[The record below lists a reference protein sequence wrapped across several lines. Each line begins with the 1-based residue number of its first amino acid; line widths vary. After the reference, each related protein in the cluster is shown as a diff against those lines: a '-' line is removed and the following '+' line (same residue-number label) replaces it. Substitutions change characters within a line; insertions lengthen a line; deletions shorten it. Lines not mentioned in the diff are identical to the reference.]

1 MISIAF
7 LGVGRVFD
15 GRLIDVFRNE
25 ISNFRVE
32 VVCDRDLDRAKR
44 VAKIFGAQFTAKN
57 NKKFWDR
64 DFDAVYIATESGNHF
79 ENAKEALEAG
89 KHVIVEK
96 PPALLPEQVTYLAL
110 EAQRRRLMY
119 SVILQNRFNPAM
131 VKLKE
136 AYEDGRF
143 GKIALATIRLRWCRE
158 QAYYEDGWHGTW
170 KMDGG
175 VVNQQAFHHVDALQW
190 VCGPI
195 DRVVAI
201 QSNAVNKLE
210 AEDTMVASIQFAHGA
225 LGVIEVTTAARPNDF
240 EASLS
245 VVGETGLAVVGG
257 IALNNIEMWEF
268 VNQQSEDKK
277 IPNKFSQ
284 EVPTGYGL
292 SHRIQI
298 QEIVDRLSAGSIE
311 PPIGGN
317 DALPAL
323 ELVHALYRSVETN
336 GWVSLKENPRSERLG
351 Q

>member
-7 LGVGRVFD
+7 LGVGRVFE
-15 GRLIDVFRNE
+15 GRLIDVFRDE
-25 ISNFRVE
+25 IANLRVE
-32 VVCDRDLDRAKR
+32 VVCDRDLEKAKR
-44 VAKIFGAQFTAKN
+44 VAKIFGAKFVTESS
-57 NKKFWDR
+57 KKFWDR
-64 DFDAVYIATESGNHF
+64 DFDVVYIATESGNHF
-79 ENAKEALEAG
+79 EHAREALEAG

-96 PPALLPEQVTYLAL
+96 PPALLPEQVSYLVL
-110 EAQRRRLMY
+110 ESQKRRLMY
-119 SVILQNRFNPAM
+119 AVILQNRFNPAM

-136 AYEDGRF
+136 AYDDGRF
-143 GKIALATIRLRWCRE
+143 GEIALATIRLRWCRE

-170 KMDGG
+170 MMDGG

-210 AEDTMVASIQFAHGA
+210 AEDTMVASVQFAHGA
-225 LGVIEVTTAARPNDF
+225 LGVIEVTTAARPKDL

-245 VVGETGLAVVGG
+245 VVGEKGLAVVGG

-268 VNQQSEDKK
+268 VNQQSDDKT
-277 IPNKFSQ
+277 IPKNFSQ
-284 EVPTGYGL
+284 DVPTGYGL
-292 SHRIQI
+292 SHGIQI
-298 QEIVDRLSAGSIE
+298 QEIIDRLSAGSIK
-311 PPIGGN
+311 PPIGGE